1 MARANRPLHRD
12 QFVSAIDAVSYQE
25 MRAASHPAPEE
36 PLTQEEK
43 LLLRL
48 VHKGEPQVMAMLN
61 PEIREMQD
69 AQSEAEFNQFVE
81 QSIKDQNE

>member
-1 MARANRPLHRD
+1 LHRD

-48 VHKGEPQVMAMLN
+48 AHKGEPQVMAMLN
-61 PEIREMQD
+61 PEIRQQKEE
-69 AQSEAEFNQFVE
+69 QSEAEFHQWIE
-81 QSIKDQNE
+81 QSIKGERE